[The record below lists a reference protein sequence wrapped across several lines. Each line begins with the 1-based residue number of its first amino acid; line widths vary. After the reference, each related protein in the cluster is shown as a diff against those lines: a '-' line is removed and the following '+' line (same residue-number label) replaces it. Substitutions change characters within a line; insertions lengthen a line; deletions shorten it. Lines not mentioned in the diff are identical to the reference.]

1 MKNFIFMMLT
11 FARCQ
16 GYQHQHQHQ
25 HQDKTSVFRQN
36 APTPSTTLKCPH
48 DAAEAVMGYLDRDGI
63 RGSDTTDHL
72 RPVITASASTNT

>member
-16 GYQHQHQHQ
+16 GYQHQ
-25 HQDKTSVFRQN
+25 DKTSVFRQN
-36 APTPSTTLKCPH
+36 APARSTTLKCPH

-72 RPVITASASTNT
+72 RLVITASASTNT